1 MPNSNED
8 HETDSN
14 AESALVGYDSMML
27 QLYFEV
33 LSGLDQELQI
43 LDLGPVCEENILYF
57 SQQVKRFHVCDMFIR
72 MDRIRR
78 EGKSISTIWDDLDYP
93 AQSFQGIHL
102 WDLIEHLEDPD
113 VNKLVDLCHIMLRPR
128 GMLMVISF
136 EEQFAPSII
145 NSFVAQDE
153 YHISMRPQSHLD
165 LPWHY
170 RSNRELTLLLAKF
183 SGIKSFIYRNRIRE
197 FLFQLE

>member
-1 MPNSNED
+1 MANPSEA
-8 HETDSN
+8 HETDSS
-14 AESALVGYDSMML
+14 AESALDGYDSMML
-27 QLYFEV
+27 QLYTET

-57 SQQVKRFHVCDMFIR
+57 SQRVKRFHVCDMFIR
-72 MDRIRR
+72 MERIRR

-93 AQSFQGIHL
+93 AQSFLGIHL

-113 VNKLVDLCHIMLRPR
+113 VNKLVDLCHIMLKPR

-136 EEQFAPSII
+136 EEQLAPSII

-153 YHISMRPQSHLD
+153 YHISMRPQSL
-165 LPWHY
+165 
-170 RSNRELTLLLAKF
+170 
-183 SGIKSFIYRNRIRE
+183 
-197 FLFQLE
+197 